1 MKKILFVVLF
11 VFLLAGCGSSEAPVN
26 VWDSISL
33 DFMEMTIDKIEIRDE
48 LTVKHTTGN
57 ANSSSSVSIGL
68 SSANGVTYV
77 MMRGKI
83 TNKSNSVLPAKNI
96 KSNISVDGKETNGH
110 IFLAYDDATYADDLG
125 AGKTAT
131 YAIYIPIDEAVANSY
146 SKVVVKFGFND
157 NFASAS
163 SVSSCKYKYS
173 LTANR

>member
-1 MKKILFVVLF
+1 MKKILLAILF
-11 VFLLAGCGSSEAPVN
+11 VLLLAGCGSSEAPVN
-26 VWDSISL
+26 VGDSISL

-48 LTVKHTTGN
+48 LKVKHTTGN
-57 ANSSSSVSIGL
+57 ANSSSTVSIGI
-68 SSANGVTYV
+68 SSSKGMTYV
-77 MMRGKI
+77 MLRGTI
-83 TNKSNSVLPAKNI
+83 TNKSNSTLTAKNI

-131 YAIYIPIDEAVANSY
+131 YAIYIPIDESVANSY
-146 SKVVVKFGFND
+146 SKVIVKFGFNE